1 MPGEGPRYPAWDPS
15 KVVELFLA
23 PHPAMPPVAVQ
34 FVNVQVRPLIN
45 GLQLLYVVEGDPA
58 LLQLPPPQEPGRAE
72 DLWQTTCFELFLQVP
87 GEQAYTMDSIEAD
100 GRKGHTEWSAK
111 YDGHD
116 QPTAG
121 APGVTVSLQKLDR
134 NTELVTN
141 KRDGKVTS
149 TYTRVLVDDGK
160 TIMSIGRNANNK
172 VIWVR
177 VFEKQ

>member
-1 MPGEGPRYPAWDPS
+1 MKVFFVAAVLCAISSTASAQIMEMNGTWKLSTERTLGP
-15 KVVELFLA
+15 A
-23 PHPAMPPVAVQ
+23 PKEETIVY
-34 FVNVQVRPLIN
+34 RIK
-45 GLQLLYVVEGDPA
+45 
-58 LLQLPPPQEPGRAE
+58 
-72 DLWQTTCFELFLQVP
+72 P

-116 QPTAG
+116 QPTAA

-149 TYTRVLVDDGK
+149 TYTRVLVDEGK

>member
-1 MPGEGPRYPAWDPS
+1 MKVFFVAAVLCAISSTASAQIMEMNGTWKLSTERTLGP
-15 KVVELFLA
+15 A
-23 PHPAMPPVAVQ
+23 PKEETIVY
-34 FVNVQVRPLIN
+34 RIK
-45 GLQLLYVVEGDPA
+45 
-58 LLQLPPPQEPGRAE
+58 
-72 DLWQTTCFELFLQVP
+72 P

-149 TYTRVLVDDGK
+149 TYTRVLVDEGK

>member
-1 MPGEGPRYPAWDPS
+1 MKVFFVAAVLCAISSTASAQIMEMNGTWKLSTERTLGP
-15 KVVELFLA
+15 A
-23 PHPAMPPVAVQ
+23 PKEETLVY
-34 FVNVQVRPLIN
+34 RIK
-45 GLQLLYVVEGDPA
+45 
-58 LLQLPPPQEPGRAE
+58 
-72 DLWQTTCFELFLQVP
+72 P

-149 TYTRVLVDDGK
+149 TYTRVLVDEGK

>member
-1 MPGEGPRYPAWDPS
+1 MKVFFVAAVLCAISSTASAQIMEMNGTWKLSTERTLGP
-15 KVVELFLA
+15 A
-23 PHPAMPPVAVQ
+23 PKEETLVY
-34 FVNVQVRPLIN
+34 RIK
-45 GLQLLYVVEGDPA
+45 
-58 LLQLPPPQEPGRAE
+58 
-72 DLWQTTCFELFLQVP
+72 P
-87 GEQAYTMDSIEAD
+87 GEQAYIMDSIEAD

-149 TYTRVLVDDGK
+149 TYTRVLVDEGK

>member
-1 MPGEGPRYPAWDPS
+1 MKLFFVVAALCAISSTASAQIMEMNGTWKLSTERTLGP
-15 KVVELFLA
+15 A
-23 PHPAMPPVAVQ
+23 PKEETLVY
-34 FVNVQVRPLIN
+34 RIK
-45 GLQLLYVVEGDPA
+45 
-58 LLQLPPPQEPGRAE
+58 
-72 DLWQTTCFELFLQVP
+72 P

-111 YDGHD
+111 YDGKD

-141 KRDGKVTS
+141 KRDGKITS

-160 TIMSIGRNANNK
+160 TIMSVGRNANNK

>member
-1 MPGEGPRYPAWDPS
+1 MKMFFVAAVLCAISSTASAQIMEMNGTWKLSTERTLGP
-15 KVVELFLA
+15 A
-23 PHPAMPPVAVQ
+23 PKEETLVY
-34 FVNVQVRPLIN
+34 RIK
-45 GLQLLYVVEGDPA
+45 
-58 LLQLPPPQEPGRAE
+58 
-72 DLWQTTCFELFLQVP
+72 P

>member
-1 MPGEGPRYPAWDPS
+1 MKVFFVAAVLCALSSAASAQIMEMNGTWKLSTERTLGP
-15 KVVELFLA
+15 A
-23 PHPAMPPVAVQ
+23 PKEETLVYT
-34 FVNVQVRPLIN
+34 IK
-45 GLQLLYVVEGDPA
+45 
-58 LLQLPPPQEPGRAE
+58 
-72 DLWQTTCFELFLQVP
+72 P

-149 TYTRVLVDDGK
+149 TYTRVLVDEGK

>member
-1 MPGEGPRYPAWDPS
+1 MKVFFVAAVLCAISSTASAQIMEMNGTWKLSSERTLGP
-15 KVVELFLA
+15 A
-23 PHPAMPPVAVQ
+23 PTEETLVY
-34 FVNVQVRPLIN
+34 RIK
-45 GLQLLYVVEGDPA
+45 
-58 LLQLPPPQEPGRAE
+58 
-72 DLWQTTCFELFLQVP
+72 P

>member
-1 MPGEGPRYPAWDPS
+1 MKLLLVAAALCAISSTASAQIMEMNGTWKLNPERTLGP
-15 KVVELFLA
+15 A
-23 PHPAMPPVAVQ
+23 PKEETLVY
-34 FVNVQVRPLIN
+34 RIK
-45 GLQLLYVVEGDPA
+45 
-58 LLQLPPPQEPGRAE
+58 
-72 DLWQTTCFELFLQVP
+72 P
-87 GEQAYTMDSIEAD
+87 GEQAYTMDSIESD
-100 GRKGHTEWSAK
+100 GRKGHAEWAAK
-111 YDGHD
+111 YDGQD

-134 NTELVTN
+134 FTELVTN

-160 TIMSIGRNANNK
+160 TIMSIGRNAANK